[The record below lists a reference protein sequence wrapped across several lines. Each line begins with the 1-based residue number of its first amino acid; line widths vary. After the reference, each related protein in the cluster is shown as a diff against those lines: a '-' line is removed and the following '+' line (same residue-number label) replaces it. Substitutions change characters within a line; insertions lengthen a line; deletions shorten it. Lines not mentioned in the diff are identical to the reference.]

1 MGKNKKK
8 TQQARGKVVPTP
20 TTPVVPEL
28 ETGEEAGEKVQLAE
42 EVGTSEPFIVGPL
55 DTVEDSS
62 ATEGVAAEH
71 GQENEET
78 PTIPNASLVV
88 KDPEDPSTEDDLF
101 GSTTHQE
108 EGVDVF
114 ASLGAA
120 KMQQRE
126 VIEVPQEEQD
136 PTKEDALVSETAQ
149 LDTGTTSV
157 SHANGEADVE
167 AAQDYLTRAAT
178 AVGESSKNSVQQM
191 DVIEQLPD
199 LGDVEDGTATAVK
212 AEPTVEEDAPKTED
226 ESPHRGEE
234 SSKHEAES
242 LDQEKGRFNLEAT
255 PQKDEDPR
263 EQVEQAETADDL
275 FASSAAVPSDPEN
288 FFNQTPSA
296 AADQKHPEPFPIAA
310 KSETNAAERS
320 AVEDDAA
327 DLFGDLPAQDPLVQE
342 FEIAVEHVQVNVKQ
356 EAPETTPH
364 GQEKTADEASDLFAG
379 EAEEDLFGVGNTNGA
394 EEHLFSAKT
403 GAEDLFASVPEN
415 AGKADEV
422 FATSQGN
429 PEEADDLFGDAP
441 APDLDFITSPAVPE
455 SKIAHGSSQEAD
467 ARGTSQEQDDLFGDA
482 PAVDLDFITSPA
494 VPELKQAHGNSQE
507 ADAHQDSQEQDDLFG
522 DAPATDLDFITAPP
536 ATAEPSQP
544 LKQRVE
550 DMDLDAAG
558 VPQGWVDESGGWNW
572 YTAEERLDVARGMFG
587 DESDET
593 DQGES
598 EGRLDRAVLT
608 SPLSATCGG
617 RSQARSVCVSNR
629 NIRWV

>member
-62 ATEGVAAEH
+62 ATEGVTAEH

-78 PTIPNASLVV
+78 PTIPNASLII

-108 EGVDVF
+108 GGIDVF

-126 VIEVPQEEQD
+126 VIEVPQD
-136 PTKEDALVSETAQ
+136 ATKEDALVSETAQ

-167 AAQDYLTRAAT
+167 AVQDDLTRAANS
-178 AVGESSKNSVQQM
+178 VGESSKNSVQQM

-199 LGDVEDGTATAVK
+199 LGDVEDGTVTAVK

-226 ESPHRGEE
+226 ESPHHAEQ
-234 SSKHEAES
+234 SSKHDVES
-242 LDQEKGRFNLEAT
+242 LNQEKGRFNLEAT

-263 EQVEQAETADDL
+263 EQEEQAETADDL

-320 AVEDDAA
+320 AMEDDAA
-327 DLFGDLPAQDPLVQE
+327 DLFGDAPVQDPLAQE
-342 FEIAVEHVQVNVKQ
+342 FEIAVELVQVDVKQ
-356 EAPETTPH
+356 EEPETTPH
-364 GQEKTADEASDLFAG
+364 GQEKTADDASDLFAG
-379 EAEEDLFGVGNTNGA
+379 DFEEDLFGAGNANGAEEDLFGP
-394 EEHLFSAKT
+394 KT

-422 FATSQGN
+422 FASSQGN

-441 APDLDFITSPAVPE
+441 ATDLDFVTSPAVSE
-455 SKIAHGSSQEAD
+455 SKQAHGNSPDAD
-467 ARGTSQEQDDLFGDA
+467 AHQDSQEQDDLFGEA
-482 PAVDLDFITSPA
+482 PATDLDFITSSA
-494 VPELKQAHGNSQE
+494 VSASKETHGE
-507 ADAHQDSQEQDDLFG
+507 ADAHQDSQEQNDLFG

-572 YTAEERLDVARGMFG
+572 YTAEERVDVARGMFG

-593 DQGES
+593 DQGEC
-598 EGRLDRAVLT
+598 EGRLDGAVLT
-608 SPLSATCGG
+608 SPLSVTCGG
-617 RSQARSVCVSNR
+617 RSQARSVCISNR